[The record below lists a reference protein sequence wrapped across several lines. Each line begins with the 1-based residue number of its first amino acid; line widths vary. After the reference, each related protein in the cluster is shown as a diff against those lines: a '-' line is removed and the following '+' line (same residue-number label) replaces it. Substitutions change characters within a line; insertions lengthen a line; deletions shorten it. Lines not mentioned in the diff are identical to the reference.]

1 MAEQVKAKRGNVID
15 AFVDGAR
22 NGLKIAFNSMLP
34 NTLFGFTLTIILNLT
49 GLADVIGVVF
59 APVMRFFGLPGVAAT
74 AVMAIFLSMG
84 GAAGVIAGLFTA
96 GQLTEPQVA
105 ILLPALLL
113 SGAQIQF
120 MGRLLGTA
128 DLKTKYYPHMF
139 VTDTLNGCVAML
151 IMNYFIV

>member
-59 APVMRFFGLPGVAAT
+59 APVMRIFGLP

-139 VTDTLNGCVAML
+139 VTATLNGCVAML

>member
-59 APVMRFFGLPGVAAT
+59 AHNFIIKFVLT
-74 AVMAIFLSMG
+74 A
-84 GAAGVIAGLFTA
+84 
-96 GQLTEPQVA
+96 A
-105 ILLPALLL
+105 ILFIYCNIYR
-113 SGAQIQF
+113 AQLYKLWQIF
-120 MGRLLGTA
+120 MGFVRRYLLHSQA
-128 DLKTKYYPHMF
+128 
-139 VTDTLNGCVAML
+139 
-151 IMNYFIV
+151 

>member
-22 NGLKIAFNSMLP
+22 NGLKIACNSMLP

-59 APVMRFFGLPGVAAT
+59 APVMRIFGLPGVAAT

-113 SGAQIQF
+113 YFCAAPPGPPRRWERCCCLFGLMLNLFGMAWMLLQ
-120 MGRLLGTA
+120 GR
-128 DLKTKYYPHMF
+128 
-139 VTDTLNGCVAML
+139 
-151 IMNYFIV
+151 